1 MPITPPRLDD
11 RRYADLVA
19 ELLARVPA
27 HTPEWTP
34 QQVGDPGRTLVELFA
49 WLADAVLYR
58 ANLVPERQ
66 RLAFLQLLGMPMNPA
81 RAAQGLVSLVI
92 DEKNPVTSV
101 TLAKEACLTGPV
113 NFETLS
119 EVTVLPVSGE
129 CYFKRKL
136 SSNEKDELA
145 DVIEGLRQF
154 HKIEGDVDAY
164 VTTPVFVDGMASRT
178 GLDLVKD
185 TADRTL
191 WIALLANRPEDV
203 VTVKSLLAGDGEGRQ
218 IINLG
223 VAPAIVL
230 PESFKEIRTAG
241 QLDHSWWISTADFLD
256 DSPVYS
262 SLRRLS
268 DTTQEY
274 TRRGIERLVLPG
286 DVADFGVL
294 EGDARKEAN
303 AGVGDRPPRLDDPE
317 RLARLVAWLRLRPA
331 DTLESMALS
340 WVGINAVEID
350 QRRSVRDRIIG
361 MSDGSADQL
370 VQLSLSSIEADS
382 FELQVEESGRGYV
395 VWQAV
400 EDIALSGRDD
410 GVFVLDSEAGTVR
423 FGNGIQG
430 RIPEAGRRIRVA
442 RMRAGGGH
450 VGNLAAGTLK
460 AIEAKGLDGS
470 VITRKL
476 KVIQG
481 IATDGGA
488 DAETLDEAVRRI
500 PARLRH
506 GNRAVTADDYSAL
519 VAETP
524 GVNIGRV
531 EVLPRFMPRQRR
543 FNVPG
548 VVSVMILPRKEMV
561 EAPNPRP
568 DQPTIRKVHEYLSA
582 RRPLATE
589 LYVIGC
595 EYIPMAVSVGITV
608 RAGYGQ
614 EQVNYD
620 VRQAVQRYLWALSPY
635 GPQGEG
641 WPLGRSVK
649 DRELEVIVAQVK
661 GVNTVSGVNLFNRIS
676 KNQHKVWQI
685 VNRLHQCQAIEIDLK
700 EWQLPELLAVAVS
713 TDGLTPETV
722 TGQGQSGTG
731 TGTHGNEGGTSSGR
745 GGGVALP
752 VVPEVC

>member
-11 RRYADLVA
+11 RRYADLVE

-34 QQVGDPGRTLVELFA
+34 QQVGDPGRTLLELFA
-49 WLADAVLYR
+49 WLADTVLYR

-81 RAAQGLVSLVI
+81 RAAQGLVSLFL
-92 DEKNPVTSV
+92 DEKNPVTAV

-129 CYFKRKL
+129 CYFKRSL
-136 SSNEKDELA
+136 SSSEKNELV

-154 HKIEGDVDAY
+154 HQIKGEVDAY
-164 VTTPVFVDGMASRT
+164 VTTPIFVDGMANRV

-185 TADRTL
+185 TADRAL
-191 WIALLANRPEDV
+191 WIALLASRPEDV
-203 VTVKSLLAGDGEGRQ
+203 ATVKSLLAGDGEGRQ
-218 IINLG
+218 IINVG

-230 PESFKEIRTAG
+230 PESFNEIRSAG
-241 QLDHSWWISTADFLD
+241 QLDHSWGISTADLLD
-256 DSPVYS
+256 DNPVYS
-262 SLRRLS
+262 SLRRLDDS
-268 DTTQEY
+268 TQEY

-286 DVADFGVL
+286 DSADFGVL

-331 DTLESMALS
+331 DKLESLALS

-350 QRRSVRDRIIG
+350 QRQSVRSRIIG
-361 MSDGSADQL
+361 QSNGSADQL
-370 VQLSLSSIEADS
+370 LQLSLSSIEAES

-400 EDIALSGRDD
+400 DDIALSGRDD

-430 RIPEAGRRIRVA
+430 RVPEAGRRIRVA
-442 RMRAGGGH
+442 QMRAGGGRT
-450 VGNLAAGTLK
+450 GNLAAGTLK
-460 AIEAKGLDGS
+460 AIEARGLDGGI
-470 VITRKL
+470 ITRKL

-488 DAETLDEAVRRI
+488 DAETLDEATRRI

-506 GNRAVTADDYSAL
+506 GNRAVTKDDYSAL

-524 GVNIGRV
+524 GTNIGRV

-568 DQPTIRKVHEYLSA
+568 DQPTIRKVHDYLAA

-595 EYIPMAVSVGITV
+595 EYMPMAVSIGITV
-608 RAGYGQ
+608 RSGFGQ

-620 VRQAVQRYLWALSPY
+620 VRQAIQRYLWPLSPY

-641 WPLGRSVK
+641 WPLGRPVK

-661 GVNTVSGVNLFNRIS
+661 GVNTVSGVNLFNRITQ
-676 KNQHKVWQI
+676 NQKHVWQI
-685 VNRLHQCQAIEIDLK
+685 VNRLHHCQAIEIDLK
-700 EWQLPELLAVAVS
+700 EWQLPELLGVIVS
-713 TDGLTPETV
+713 TDGVTPESV
-722 TGQGQSGTG
+722 TGQGIRGVSGVSG
-731 TGTHGNEGGTSSGR
+731 SEGGTSGL

>member
-11 RRYADLVA
+11 RRYADLVD

-34 QQVGDPGRTLVELFA
+34 QQAGDPGRTLVELFA
-49 WLADAVLYR
+49 WLADVVLYR

-81 RAAQGLVSLVI
+81 RAAQGVVSLRL
-92 DEKNPVTSV
+92 DEKNPVTAV
-101 TLAKEACLTGPV
+101 TLAKEARLQGPV
-113 NFETLS
+113 NFETLA

-129 CYFKRKL
+129 CYYKRTL
-136 SSNEKDELA
+136 ASSEKGELA
-145 DVIEGLRQF
+145 GVIEELRQF
-154 HKIEGDVDAY
+154 HKIEGEVDAY

-185 TADRTL
+185 TADRAL
-191 WIALLANRPEDV
+191 WIALLAGRPEDV
-203 VTVKSLLAGDGEGRQ
+203 AVVKSALAGDGEGRR
-218 IINLG
+218 ILSVG
-223 VAPAIVL
+223 VAPADIL
-230 PESFKEIRTAG
+230 PETFDEIRRAG
-241 QLDHSWWISTADFLD
+241 RLDHSWSISTTDLCD
-256 DSPVYS
+256 DQPVYS
-262 SLRRLS
+262 PLRRLD
-268 DTTQEY
+268 DTTQEF
-274 TRRGIERLVLPG
+274 TRRGVERLVLPG

-331 DTLESMALS
+331 DNLETLALS
-340 WVGINAVEID
+340 WAGINAVEID
-350 QRRSVRDRIIG
+350 QRQSVRDRIIG
-361 MSDGSADQL
+361 QSDGSADQL
-370 VQLSLSSIEADS
+370 LQLPLGSIEAAS

-395 VWQAV
+395 VWEAV
-400 EDIALSGRDD
+400 EDLALSGRDD

-423 FGNGIQG
+423 FGNGIHG

-442 RMRAGGGH
+442 RMRAGGGSA
-450 VGNLAAGTLK
+450 GNLAAGTLK
-460 AIEAKGLDGS
+460 AIEARGVDGS

-488 DAETLDEAVRRI
+488 DVETLDEAERRI

-506 GNRAVTADDYSAL
+506 RNRAVTADDYSAL

-524 GVNIGRV
+524 GANIGRV

-548 VVSVMILPRKEMV
+548 VVSVMVLPRKEMV
-561 EAPNPRP
+561 EAPNPRS
-568 DQPTIRKVHEYLSA
+568 DQPTIQKVHDYLSV

-595 EYIPMAVSVGITV
+595 EYIPVAVSVGITV
-608 RAGYGQ
+608 HAGFGQ
-614 EQVNYD
+614 DQVNYD
-620 VRQAVQRYLWALSPY
+620 VRQAVQRYLWSLSPY

-641 WPLGRSVK
+641 WPLGRPVK
-649 DRELEVIVAQVK
+649 DRELEVVVAQVK
-661 GVNTVSGVNLFNRIS
+661 GVNTVTSVNLFKRITLD
-676 KNQHKVWQI
+676 QQKVWQA
-685 VNRLHQCQAIEIDLK
+685 VERLQPCEAIRIDIK
-700 EWQLPELLAVAVS
+700 EWQLPELLAVVVS
-713 TDGLTPETV
+713 TDGITPESV
-722 TGQGQSGTG
+722 TGPVAASGT
-731 TGTHGNEGGTSSGR
+731 
-745 GGGVALP
+745 GGVALP

>member
-1 MPITPPRLDD
+1 
-11 RRYADLVA
+11 
-19 ELLARVPA
+19 VPA

-49 WLADAVLYR
+49 WLADTVLYR

-81 RAAQGLVSLVI
+81 RAAQGVVSLLF
-92 DEKNPVTSV
+92 DEKYPVTAV
-101 TLAKEACLTGPV
+101 TLAREARLAGPV
-113 NFETLS
+113 NFETLA
-119 EVTVLPVSGE
+119 EVSVQPVSGE
-129 CYFKRKL
+129 CYYKRAL
-136 SSNEKDELA
+136 TGSEKGELA
-145 DVIEGLRQF
+145 EVIEGLRQF
-154 HKIEGDVDAY
+154 HKIEGEVDAY
-164 VTTPVFVDGMASRT
+164 VTTPVFVDGMASRA

-185 TADRTL
+185 TADRSL
-191 WIALLANRPEDV
+191 WIALLAGRAEDAA
-203 VTVKSLLAGDGEGRQ
+203 TVKAALAGGGQGRQ
-218 IINLG
+218 ILNVGI
-223 VAPAIVL
+223 APAIIL
-230 PESFKEIRTAG
+230 PESFDEIRRAG
-241 QLDHSWWISTADFLD
+241 QLDHSWWISTAELLD
-256 DSPVYS
+256 DHPVYS
-262 SLRRLS
+262 SLRRLD

-331 DTLESMALS
+331 DQLESLGLS
-340 WVGINAVEID
+340 WAGINAVEID
-350 QRRSVRDRIIG
+350 QRQSGRDRIIG
-361 MSDGSADQL
+361 QSDGSADQL
-370 VQLSLSSIEADS
+370 LQLPLRSIEAAS
-382 FELQVEESGRGYV
+382 FELEVEESGRGFV
-395 VWQAV
+395 VWEAV
-400 EDIALSGRDD
+400 EDLALSGRDD

-442 RMRAGGGH
+442 RMRAGGGSA
-450 VGNLAAGTLK
+450 GNLAAGTLK
-460 AIEAKGLDGS
+460 AIEARGLDGS
-470 VITRKL
+470 AVTRKV
-476 KVIQG
+476 KVVQG

-488 DAETLDEAVRRI
+488 DAETLAEAERRI

-506 GNRAVTADDYSAL
+506 RNRAVTADDYRSL

-524 GVNIGRV
+524 GANIGRV

-548 VVSVMILPRKEMV
+548 VVSVMVLPRQELI

-568 DQPTIRKVHEYLSA
+568 DQPTIQKVHDYLSA

-595 EYIPMAVSVGITV
+595 EYIPLAVSVGITV
-608 RAGYGQ
+608 RAGFGQ
-614 EQVNYD
+614 DQVNYD
-620 VRQAVQRYLWALSPY
+620 VRQAVQRHLWSLSPH

-641 WPLGRSVK
+641 WPLGRPVR
-649 DRELEVIVAQVK
+649 DRELEVVVAQVK
-661 GVNTVSGVNLFNRIS
+661 GVNTVAEVNLFQRITQ
-676 KNQHKVWQI
+676 NQQKRWQQI
-685 VNRLHQCQAIEIDLK
+685 TRLQPCQAIEIDLK
-700 EWQLPELLAVAVS
+700 DWQLPELLAVVVN
-713 TDGLTPETV
+713 TDGFTPASITE
-722 TGQGQSGTG
+722 QGMSGGGGTG
-731 TGTHGNEGGTSSGR
+731 EAGGF

>member
-11 RRYADLVA
+11 RRYADLVD

-49 WLADAVLYR
+49 WLADTVLYR
-58 ANLVPERQ
+58 ANLIPERQ

-81 RAAQGLVSLVI
+81 RAAHGVVSLSL
-92 DEKNPVTSV
+92 DEKNPLTSV
-101 TLAKEACLTGPV
+101 TLAKEARLSGPV

-129 CYFKRKL
+129 CYFKRAL
-136 SSNEKDELA
+136 TTSEKGDMAE
-145 DVIEGLRQF
+145 VIEGLRQF
-154 HKIEGDVDAY
+154 HKIEGGVDAY
-164 VTTPVFVDGMASRT
+164 VTTPVFIDGMAAKA
-178 GLDLVKD
+178 GLDLVKE
-185 TADRTL
+185 TADRSL
-191 WIALLANRPEDV
+191 WIALLAGRPEDAAA
-203 VTVKSLLAGDGEGRQ
+203 VKSVLAGGGEGRQ
-218 IINLG
+218 ILNVG
-223 VAPAIVL
+223 VTPAIVL
-230 PESFKEIRTAG
+230 PESFDEIRRAG
-241 QLDHSWWISTADFLD
+241 QLGHKWWISTTDLQD
-256 DSPVYS
+256 DKPVYS
-262 SLRRLS
+262 NLRRLD

-303 AGVGDRPPRLDDPE
+303 AGVGDRPPRLDDPD
-317 RLARLVAWLRLRPA
+317 RLSRLVAWLCLRPD

-350 QRRSVRDRIIG
+350 QRQSVRDRIIG
-361 MSDGSADQL
+361 QSDGSADQL
-370 VQLSLSSIEADS
+370 LLLQLGSIDASS

-395 VWQAV
+395 LWQAV
-400 EDIALSGRDD
+400 EELALSGRDD
-410 GVFVLDSEAGTVR
+410 SVFVLDSEAGTVR
-423 FGNGIQG
+423 FGNGIYG

-442 RMRAGGGH
+442 QMRAGGGIA
-450 VGNLAAGTLK
+450 GNLAAGTLK
-460 AIEAKGLDGS
+460 AIDARGLDGS
-470 VITRKL
+470 AITRKL
-476 KVIQG
+476 KVTQG

-488 DAETLDEAVRRI
+488 DAETLADAERRI

-506 GNRAVTADDYSAL
+506 RTRAVTEDDYRSL

-524 GVNIGRV
+524 GVSIGRV

-548 VVSVMILPRKEMV
+548 VVSVMVLPRKELV

-568 DQPTIRKVHEYLSA
+568 DQPLIEKINDYLSA

-595 EYIPMAVSVGITV
+595 EYIPVAASVGITV
-608 RAGYGQ
+608 RAGFGHD
-614 EQVNYD
+614 QVNYD
-620 VRQAVQRYLWALSPY
+620 VRLAIQHYLWCLSPY

-641 WPLGRSVK
+641 WPLGRSLK
-649 DRELEVIVAQVK
+649 DRELEVAVAQVK
-661 GVNTVSGVNLFNRIS
+661 GVNTVTGVNLFTRIEQ
-676 KNQHKVWQI
+676 NQRKTWQI
-685 VNRLHQCQAIEIDLK
+685 VARSQQCQAIQVDMQK
-700 EWQLPELLAVAVS
+700 WQLPELLAVVVS
-713 TDGLTPETV
+713 TDGIIPDSV
-722 TGQGQSGTG
+722 TGQGMGG
-731 TGTHGNEGGTSSGR
+731 AGGTEGSA

>member
-11 RRYADLVA
+11 RRYADLVE

-34 QQVGDPGRTLVELFA
+34 QQIGDPGRTLVELFA
-49 WLADAVLYR
+49 WLADTVLYR

-81 RAAQGLVSLVI
+81 RAAKGLISLLL
-92 DEKNPVTSV
+92 DEKNPVTGV
-101 TLAKEACLTGPV
+101 TLARQAQLAGPV

-119 EVTVLPVSGE
+119 EVMVQPVSGE
-129 CYFKRKL
+129 CYYKRAL
-136 SSNEKDELA
+136 TGLEKKELVE
-145 DVIEGLRQF
+145 VIEGLRQF
-154 HKIEGDVDAY
+154 HQIEGEVDAY
-164 VTTPVFVDGMASRT
+164 VTTPAFVDGMASRT

-185 TADRTL
+185 TADRGL
-191 WIALLANRPEDV
+191 WIALLASRPEDV
-203 VTVKSLLAGDGEGRQ
+203 ATVKSALAGDGEGQ
-218 IINLG
+218 QLLNVGI
-223 VAPAIVL
+223 APAITL
-230 PESFKEIRTAG
+230 PESFDEIRPVG
-241 QLDHSWWISTADFLD
+241 QLDHSWWISTADLLGD
-256 DSPVYS
+256 QPVYS
-262 SLRRLS
+262 SLRRVD

-274 TRRGIERLVLPG
+274 TRSGIERLVLPG

-317 RLARLVAWLRLRPA
+317 KLARLVAWLRLRPA
-331 DTLESMALS
+331 EKLESLALS
-340 WVGINAVEID
+340 WVAINAAQID
-350 QRRSVRDRIIG
+350 QRQSIRDRIVG
-361 MSDGSADQL
+361 QSDGSGDQL
-370 VQLSLSSIEADS
+370 LQLQLSSVEPDS
-382 FELQVEESGRGYV
+382 FKLQVEEGGRGYV
-395 VWQAV
+395 LWQSI
-400 EDIALSGRDD
+400 EDLALSGRDD
-410 GVFVLDSEAGTVR
+410 GVFVLDSEAGTVL
-423 FGNGIQG
+423 FGNGIHG

-442 RMRAGGGH
+442 LMRAGGGAA
-450 VGNLAAGTLK
+450 GNFTAGTLK
-460 AIEAKGLDGS
+460 TIEAKGLDGH

-476 KVIQG
+476 KVVQG

-488 DAETLDEAVRRI
+488 DAETLDEAERRI
-500 PARLRH
+500 PARFRH
-506 GNRAVTADDYSAL
+506 RSRAVTADDYSSL

-531 EVLPRFMPRQRR
+531 EVLPRFIPRQRR

-548 VVSVMILPRKEMV
+548 VVSVMVLPRKEMV

-568 DQPTIRKVHEYLSA
+568 DQPTIHKVHDYLSG
-582 RRPLATE
+582 RRSLATE

-608 RAGYGQ
+608 RAGFGR

-620 VRQAVQRYLWALSPY
+620 VRQAVQRYLWSLSPH

-649 DRELEVIVAQVK
+649 DREMEVVVAQVK
-661 GVNTVSGVNLFNRIS
+661 GVNTVTEVNLFTRITLS
-676 KNQHKVWQI
+676 QQKVWQK
-685 VNRLHQCQAIEIDLK
+685 VTRLQPCQAIEIGL
-700 EWQLPELLAVAVS
+700 EQWQLPELLAVVVS
-713 TDGLTPETV
+713 TDGITPESV
-722 TGQGQSGTG
+722 TEQGMSEAGG
-731 TGTHGNEGGTSSGR
+731 AGGTTGV
-745 GGGVALP
+745 GGSVALP